1 MFSPIPYYKN
11 GKIKKICIDSRGYI
25 VTRYSN
31 SEESYSVKMTLS
43 DNNTWLLEKEYY
55 DTVKDFLDVK
65 RVDYEL
71 SRRNIDNKV
80 NMKLNK
86 SILLISLL
94 SFFVPILGICYSSI
108 PILLLGVFT
117 TICSIFGISY
127 SYENIK
133 KNKINMVNKEFCD
146 NYDNLKRVYT
156 NHIANNTDKV
166 NLKTNVEPTKVD
178 KKDVIKQKI
187 KRM

>member
-1 MFSPIPYYKN
+1 MFSLIPYYKN
-11 GKIKKICIDSRGYI
+11 GKIKKICIDSSGYI

-43 DNNTWLLEKEYY
+43 DDNTLLLEKEYY
-55 DTVKDFLDVK
+55 DTVKEFLDTK
-65 RVDYEL
+65 RIDYEL
-71 SRRNIDNKV
+71 SKHRIGSKV

-86 SILLISLL
+86 SILITSVL

-166 NLKTNVEPTKVD
+166 ILKTNIGPTKVD

-187 KRM
+187 KRK